1 MPRAKRDAEKV
12 VCFYL
17 PEPVKHMMR
26 IRIAEENTTQQDWIV
41 KTIENALELV
51 EDSTPQTVVV
61 DTQTEATILKAV
73 KGEKLA
79 DVELALLADAL
90 NLDQRKLTQSRD
102 KNNGHKHNGSP
113 CHS

>member
-12 VCFYL
+12 ICFYIS
-17 PEPVKHMMR
+17 EPVKRQMR

-41 KTIENALELV
+41 KTIEKELELV
-51 EDSTPQTVVV
+51 EDSTPQSVAI
-61 DTQTEATILKAV
+61 DTQTETTILKALE
-73 KGEKLA
+73 GEKLQ
-79 DVELALLADAL
+79 DIELALLADTL